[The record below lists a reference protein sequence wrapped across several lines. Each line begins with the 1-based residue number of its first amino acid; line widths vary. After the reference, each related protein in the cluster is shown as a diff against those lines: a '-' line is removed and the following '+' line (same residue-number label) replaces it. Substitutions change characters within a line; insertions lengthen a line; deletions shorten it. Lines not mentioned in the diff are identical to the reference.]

1 MHSGQGG
8 RMDGP
13 VGGCGN
19 GGGGGRREPRS
30 REQGRQK
37 GKCCT
42 GAAFLWWEKPR
53 IPFPSHR
60 HLPSPLWPA
69 FTHTLVSVASP
80 TPSWAEGG
88 SWHSVKGVGACP
100 PAPQVALLTT
110 PQGRD
115 EVARG
120 FGTPNSHVSHRPL
133 ERTLPLSQTTCRGS
147 SQVLVLLELW
157 TYRTGW
163 RPALPHPTPQFWP

>member
-1 MHSGQGG
+1 MGREGAWTGLLGVVAMEGVGDEGSLAPGSRDGRKVNVAQGLLFSG
-8 RMDGP
+8 
-13 VGGCGN
+13 
-19 GGGGGRREPRS
+19 
-30 REQGRQK
+30 
-37 GKCCT
+37 GKNLGSHFPPT
-42 GAAFLWWEKPR
+42 GTFRL
-53 IPFPSHR
+53 
-60 HLPSPLWPA
+60 PLWPA

-88 SWHSVKGVGACP
+88 SWHSVKGVGARP

-147 SQVLVLLELW
+147 PQVLDLLELW